1 MKNKN
6 LGALAPRLSVLS
18 IALSAALSSGAWAQ
32 QAASA
37 SQASMPDVNIQ
48 ADRPVR
54 AGDWL
59 NDAQIAHRRAYTSD
73 AARLLEDAPGVSLY
87 TAGGVSSLPVINGL
101 ADDRLRIK
109 VDGMDTIASCPNH
122 MNSPLSY
129 VDPTQIESVQVYPGV
144 TPVSLGGDSI
154 GGSVVV
160 KSKGAEFAAPGAGLL
175 HKGEVG
181 TSYRSN
187 GNAKT
192 YNLGATI
199 ANETLSLS
207 YRASSAESGNYKA
220 ADDFKSY
227 THIGPAG
234 SANYGST
241 LPKDE
246 VGSTAYKSRNQL
258 LTLAAKGDRDLVEAS
273 FGYQDIPYE
282 LYPNQRMDM
291 LGNTAKRYNVRYEG
305 RKDWGKLEARAYHET
320 VDHHMDFGADKVL
333 YYGALN
339 GTQTTNTMNG
349 QPMQNTTGGVYS
361 VLGMP
366 MNTSSKTT
374 GVSGRAEIELSAL
387 HVSKTGFDIQQYRLN
402 DWWPPAPD
410 CGVGN
415 CWGGMAP
422 LTFLNINDGQ
432 RDRVAIWQELDSRWS
447 EQWMSQFGL
456 RFESLVT
463 NTGAVQGYNNN
474 DVIHQIPN
482 NAGQSTGYGSSSV
495 GTLAQFNAMDRK
507 QKDTNIDWTALSRY
521 TPDDQKS
528 FEFGLA
534 QKTRSPNLYERYA
547 WSTNSMAMEMVNFV
561 GDGNGYVGN
570 PSLKPEVAHTLSVM
584 GDWHSANRESQFI
597 ATPFYTHVHD
607 YIDASRTALLG
618 TQTAANKFVKLQYVN
633 QEARLYGLNLAARAP
648 LGVNDLGKWSV
659 KGLLNYTNGKNLD
672 TGDHLYNVMPI
683 NARASLVQ
691 RLDGW
696 ENAAEL
702 VAVAAKNDTS
712 ATRNEIK
719 TPGYNLFNL
728 RSSYTQKQLR
738 VDFGV
743 ENVFNKMYYQ
753 PLGGAYVAQGYT
765 MSLNKENGGMP
776 NGTSIWGTNVPGMGR
791 SFYVGMNY
799 KF

>member
-1 MKNKN
+1 MKNQKN
-6 LGALAPRLSVLS
+6 GAAAPRLSLLS
-18 IALSAALSSGAWAQ
+18 VALSAALSSGAWAQ
-32 QAASA
+32 QVP
-37 SQASMPDVNIQ
+37 QLPDVNIQ
-48 ADRPVR
+48 ADRPER
-54 AGDWL
+54 SGNWMDE
-59 NDAQIAHRRAYTSD
+59 AQIARRRAYTSD
-73 AARLLEDAPGVSLY
+73 SARLLEDSPGVSLY

-109 VDGMDTIASCPNH
+109 VDGMDLIASCPNH

-129 VDPTQIESVQVYPGV
+129 VDPTQVESVQVYPGV

-160 KSKGAEFAAPGAGLL
+160 KSKGPEFAAPGQGLL
-175 HKGEVG
+175 QKGEVG

-199 ANETLSLS
+199 ANESMSLS
-207 YRASSAESGNYKA
+207 YKASSAESGNYKA
-220 ADDFKSY
+220 ADDFKTY
-227 THIGPAG
+227 THIGPAT
-234 SANYGST
+234 SASQNYGST

-258 LTLAAKGDRDLVEAS
+258 LSLAFKGDRDLVEGS

-291 LGNTAKRYNVRYEG
+291 LGNTAKRFNLRYEG
-305 RKDWGKLEARAYHET
+305 KKDWGKLEARAYHET

-333 YYGALN
+333 YYGSI
-339 GTQTTNTMNG
+339 
-349 QPMQNTTGGVYS
+349 TGNNQVVYP
-361 VLGMP
+361 VNGMP
-366 MNTSSKTT
+366 MNTTGKTD
-374 GVSGRAEIELSAL
+374 GVSAKAEVDLSATQL
-387 HVSKTGFDIQQYRLN
+387 ARFGLDWQQYRLN

-422 LTFLNINDGQ
+422 YTFLNINNGQ
-432 RDRVAIWQELDSRWS
+432 RDRQAIFGEVDSRWS
-447 EQWMSQFGL
+447 DAWFSQLGL
-456 RFESLVT
+456 RMEQVKT
-463 NTGAVQGYNNN
+463 NTGNVVGYHDSAAVRAV
-474 DVIHQIPN
+474 DP
-482 NAGQSTGYGSSSV
+482 ASTTNRYSGSSV
-495 GTLAQFNAMDRK
+495 GTTTQFNALDKKRS
-507 QKDTNIDWTALSRY
+507 DTNIDWTALSRY

-547 WSTNSMAMEMVNFV
+547 WSTNTMAMEMVNWV

-570 PSLKPEVAHTLSVM
+570 PNLKPEVAHTLSVT
-584 GDWHSANRESQFI
+584 GDWHSANRESQLMV
-597 ATPFYTHVHD
+597 TPFYTHVHD
-607 YIDASRTALLG
+607 YIDAQRRPTSGTDQNATRTTG
-618 TQTAANKFVKLQYVN
+618 FVKLQYVN
-633 QEARLYGLNLAARAP
+633 QEARLYGMNLAGRMP
-648 LGVNDLGKWSV
+648 LGANELGKWSV

-672 TGDHLYNVMPI
+672 TGDNLYNVMPL
-683 NARASLVQ
+683 NARASLVH
-691 RLDGW
+691 RTDGW

-719 TPGYNLFNL
+719 TPGYSLFNL

-765 MSLNKENGGMP
+765 MSLNQENGGMP
-776 NGTSIWGTNVPGMGR
+776 NGTSVWGTNVPGMGR